1 MKTEKTDINLTPEQ
15 AEAMLREVAMQLATR
30 YQQDPIEGSM
40 VFQLTE
46 AWQEKVL
53 AETGYAEIARTPAEL
68 EGFLQDELPATVMS
82 PEWAEIDRGVLTEE
96 EVVALLTKNAP
107 DYPEQIRRIVHDSHE
122 LVTVYPYAADWV
134 RDLKKK
140 GYKVYILSNFS
151 EFGFNR
157 VKDTFDFL
165 PYADGALI
173 SYEVKLVKPDRK
185 IYETLC
191 ERFDIT
197 PENAVFL
204 DDNAKNTEAAR
215 KFGLH
220 TITVENKEQTD
231 RDLHALGVTW

>member
-1 MKTEKTDINLTPEQ
+1 MIDTVIFDIGN
-15 AEAMLREVAMQLATR
+15 V
-30 YQQDPIEGSM
+30 
-40 VFQLTE
+40 LTE
-46 AWQEKVL
+46 WHWHNSFVEWFGEDLVDTL
-53 AETGYAEIARTPAEL
+53 AN
-68 EGFLQDELPATVMS
+68 ATVMS

-134 RDLKKK
+134 RNLKKK

-173 SYEVKLVKPDRK
+173 SVSISVRRLHDVGRNGLWVLPIVLVPVLGAIFWFVLGCLVGEQHENRYGPDPYATRNN
-185 IYETLC
+185 L
-191 ERFDIT
+191 
-197 PENAVFL
+197 NAL
-204 DDNAKNTEAAR
+204 TTAS
-215 KFGLH
+215 
-220 TITVENKEQTD
+220 
-231 RDLHALGVTW
+231 